1 MIALSAGF
9 VGALSLLFSA
19 LPPVH
24 CQLRETD
31 RALHRWEGSCG
42 RLFDEKAVLR
52 LTPAKS
58 ITTGRW
64 RADAVPSAV
73 WAGAVGDVDE
83 TVELEIYPGGTGV
96 LRTQKGWFAVTA
108 FVATTDR
115 LEFDVDASR
124 KIEPT
129 SLDVE
134 IVRRADALLSS
145 AAVWNRADNRQCPA
159 SATTW
164 SIYCAM
170 ARATIDVTCGF
181 HHRRPA
187 MELVRVIIE
196 ARSAG
201 RNYDH
206 RLMDYNNDTTTTLAD
221 VHGIFSEALARM
233 SAGKHAAVG
242 EQAGQAD
249 PDRRCAPAG

>member
-1 MIALSAGF
+1 MIAFSPGF

-19 LPPVH
+19 PPPVH
-24 CQLRETD
+24 CQLHETD
-31 RALHRWEGSCG
+31 RATRSWEGSCG
-42 RLFDEKAVLR
+42 RLFDEKATLR

-58 ITTGRW
+58 MTTGRW

-73 WAGAVGDVDE
+73 WSGELSEGKDSL
-83 TVELEIYPGGTGV
+83 ELEIYDGGAGV

-108 FVATTDR
+108 FAATAEG
-115 LEFDVDASR
+115 LGFDVDASR

-129 SLDVE
+129 SLDAE
-134 IVRRADALLSS
+134 IVRHADALLSS

-159 SATTW
+159 TATTW

-170 ARATIDVTCGF
+170 ARATIEVTCGF

-201 RNYDH
+201 RNYEH
-206 RLMDYNNDTTTTLAD
+206 RLMDYNNDRTTTLAD
-221 VHGIFSEALARM
+221 VHAIFSEALSRM
-233 SAGKHAAVG
+233 SASASV
-242 EQAGQAD
+242 
-249 PDRRCAPAG
+249 PAPKEVTCPPT

>member
-1 MIALSAGF
+1 MIVFSAGF
-9 VGALSLLFSA
+9 VGALSLLFPA
-19 LPPVH
+19 PPPPSVH
-24 CQLRETD
+24 CQLHETD
-31 RALHRWEGSCG
+31 RAAHRWEGSCG
-42 RLFDEKAVLR
+42 RLFDEKATLR

-64 RADAVPSAV
+64 RADAMPSAV
-73 WAGAVGDVDE
+73 WAGEVGNVDD
-83 TVELEIYPGGTGV
+83 TVELEIYPGNTGV
-96 LRTQKGWFAVTA
+96 LRTQKGWFGVTA
-108 FVATTDR
+108 FVATPER

-129 SLDVE
+129 SLDAD

-221 VHGIFSEALARM
+221 VHAIFNEALARM
-233 SAGKHAAVG
+233 SASKGEAADEKAVVA
-242 EQAGQAD
+242 AGGV
-249 PDRRCAPAG
+249 RC